1 MSLETPKYEL
11 VRQADGYELR
21 RYAPYVVAEVE
32 VEGTATE
39 AGNQAFSLLAGYIF
53 GKNAA
58 SESIGM
64 TAPVTQARSQKIAM
78 TAPVIQQP
86 GGGEGEYIVQFTMP
100 SKYTLAT
107 LPRPLDPRVQL
118 RAVAGRLVAVHQY
131 RGGWSED
138 RYDREELALYTAL
151 ARDGLKA
158 KGPPYWARYNSPFS
172 LPAFRHNEI
181 WIDVRE

>member
-1 MSLETPKYEL
+1 MSLETPRYEL
-11 VRQADGYELR
+11 VREAEGYQLR

-32 VEGTATE
+32 VQGTATE
-39 AGNQAFSLLAGYIF
+39 AGNRAFSLLAGYIF

-64 TAPVTQARSQKIAM
+64 TAPVTQVRSEKIAM

-100 SKYTLAT
+100 SKYTLAS

-118 RAVAGRLVAVHQY
+118 RAVTGRLVAVHQY
-131 RGGWSED
+131 RGGWSEE